1 VKLQL
6 IRRGIAKGRTP
17 FIGASSATFIY
28 VRREVV
34 LTYFTNEDENERVWT
49 DF

>member
-1 VKLQL
+1 VKLQP
-6 IRRGIAKGRTP
+6 IRVGKVKGMTP
-17 FIGASSATFIY
+17 FMGASSATFIY

-34 LTYFTNEDENERVWT
+34 LTYFTNEDENERFWT